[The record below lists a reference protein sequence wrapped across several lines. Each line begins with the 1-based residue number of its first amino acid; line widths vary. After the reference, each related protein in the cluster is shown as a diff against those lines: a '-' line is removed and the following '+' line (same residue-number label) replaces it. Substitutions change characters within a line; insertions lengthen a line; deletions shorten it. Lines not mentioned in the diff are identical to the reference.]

1 MSNSESFAQ
10 PVKINVTDGRR
21 TKRATIERVDGELY
35 VNLDDAVIDGR
46 AKQVPE
52 VTATIGE
59 PFECSEGT
67 FKIEVGQRSDW
78 WTVYDALTVERVE
91 PVVVDLREFEPAAV
105 ESESSIYGTAVGP
118 RYGDAPRSIIG
129 EIESTAA
136 GNVAIRVGQENAPGV
151 GTWHQTEHVVLTP
164 AETLAV
170 IAELMAALKPKAGGS
185 IALGTTAGMTDDELG
200 WQVAEECEVPGGYVV
215 DDGEKWAYSIEV
227 HPKPNIERAAGNP
240 LTITYVVE
248 VEVRD
253 GENFTTRVQ
262 VTAGI
267 DSYGAEDGES
277 LLARFRSRNL
287 DVDESQLEH
296 LVRAMQKSADEL
308 DRVLTGY
315 GLALRMIAEHE
326 PKVITLHQ
334 TSPSVHTV
342 VDELHVWNG
351 VPINFRDDVPPGHVA
366 GVDFGG
372 MVG

>member
-10 PVKINVTDGRR
+10 PVKINVTDGLR
-21 TKRATIERVDGELY
+21 TKRATLARVDGELY
-35 VNLDDAVIDGR
+35 VRLDTAGIENRGMHSLS
-46 AKQVPE
+46 E

-67 FKIEVGQRSDW
+67 FVVKLGTVTEW
-78 WTVYDALTVERVE
+78 WTTHDALHVERVA
-91 PVVVDLREFEPAAV
+91 VVDARTFGPTAV

-129 EIESTAA
+129 EVESTPA
-136 GNVAIRVGQENAPGV
+136 GNVAIRVGQENEPG
-151 GTWHQTEHVVLTP
+151 GDSWHQTEHIVLTP

-170 IAELMAALKPKAGGS
+170 IAELMAAIKPKAGGT
-185 IALGTTAGMTDDELG
+185 IALGTTAGMTADELG
-200 WQVAEECEVPGGYVV
+200 WQVAEECEVPGTYVV
-215 DDGEKWAYSIEV
+215 DDGEDWAYVIKV
-227 HPKPNIERAAGNP
+227 LDKPNVERVAGNP
-240 LTITYVVE
+240 LSITYVVE

-253 GENFTTRVQ
+253 GEDFRSRVQ
-262 VTAGI
+262 VTAGV

-308 DRVLTGY
+308 DRVLAGY

-366 GVDFGG
+366 AVDFGG